1 MRREELVFEVADGRR
16 LAAQL
21 AGPEDGDLLVF
32 HMGTPGSRDLW
43 ELYIEEGARRGLRH
57 LCCSR
62 PGYAGSDR
70 QPGRSI
76 ADCAAD
82 TAAVAAQ
89 MGAERFYVV
98 GASTGADFAL
108 ACAAL
113 LPEQVIS
120 TAAVSGFAPRG
131 RDDLDWYEGMEDLN
145 VREFKALEEGPVAL
159 ERYITECVREYGEI
173 RTAAELI
180 ESMDGAISKADQAV
194 LSDSFLDFQ
203 LDGCG
208 NVARDGIWGWFDDDY
223 ALWGDWG
230 FDPAR
235 IEVPV
240 SIWHGGED
248 LFIPF
253 SHGRWLASHIPRARP
268 HLLPEEGHLSLWAR
282 HYGAIL
288 DELLAA

>member
-1 MRREELVFEVADGRR
+1 MFEAADGRR
-16 LAAQL
+16 LAAQV
-21 AGPEDGDLLVF
+21 AGPEGGALLVF

-43 ELYIEEGARRGLRH
+43 ERYIEEGERRGLRH
-57 LCCSR
+57 VCCSR

-70 QPGRSI
+70 KPGRSI

-82 TAAVAAQ
+82 TAALADQ
-89 MGAERFYVV
+89 LGADRFYAV

-113 LPEQVIS
+113 LPERVIS

-131 RDDLDWYEGMEDLN
+131 RPDLDWYSGMENLN
-145 VREFKALEEGPVAL
+145 LREFEALEEGPAAL
-159 ERYITECVREYGEI
+159 ERFIRDSVRGYEGI
-173 RTAAELI
+173 LSAAELI
-180 ESMDGAISKADQAV
+180 EGMDGAISAADRAV
-194 LSDSFLDFQ
+194 LRDSFLDFQ

-208 NVARDGIWGWFDDDY
+208 NVARDGVWGWFDDDY
-223 ALWGDWG
+223 AIWGDWG

-253 SHGRWLASHIPRARP
+253 AHGEWLASHIPGASP
-268 HLLPEEGHLSLWAR
+268 HLLPEEGHFSLPAR

-288 DELLAA
+288 DELLGN

>member
-1 MRREELVFEVADGRR
+1 MFEAADGRR
-16 LAAQL
+16 LAAQV
-21 AGPEDGDLLVF
+21 AGPDDGALLVF

-43 ELYIEEGARRGLRH
+43 ERYIEEGARRGLRH
-57 LCCSR
+57 VCCSR

-70 QPGRSI
+70 KPGRSI

-82 TAAVAAQ
+82 TAALAEQ
-89 MGAERFYVV
+89 MGVDRFYVV

-108 ACAAL
+108 SCAAL
-113 LPEQVIS
+113 LPEKVIS
-120 TAAVSGFAPRG
+120 AAAVSGFAPRG
-131 RDDLDWYEGMEDLN
+131 LADLDWYSGMESLN
-145 VREFKALEEGPVAL
+145 LGEFEALEEGPAAL
-159 ERYITECVREYGEI
+159 ERFIGDSVREYGDI
-173 RTAAELI
+173 RSAAQLI
-180 ESMDGAISKADQAV
+180 ESMDGAISPADRAV
-194 LSDSFLDFQ
+194 LGDSFLDFQ

-223 ALWGDWG
+223 AIWGDWG
-230 FDPAR
+230 FDPTR

-253 SHGRWLASHIPRARP
+253 AHGEWLAANIPGSRS
-268 HLLPEEGHLSLWAR
+268 HLLADEGHLSLWAR

-288 DELLAA
+288 DELLVA